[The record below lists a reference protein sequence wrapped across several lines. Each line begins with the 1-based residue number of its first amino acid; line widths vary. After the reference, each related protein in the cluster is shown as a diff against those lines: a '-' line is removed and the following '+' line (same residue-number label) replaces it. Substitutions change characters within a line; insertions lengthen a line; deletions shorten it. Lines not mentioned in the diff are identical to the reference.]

1 MPIGKFS
8 IRIFNLI
15 YNTDLNAIIFLV
27 DIWYGPNTLTE
38 LKLGMNKY
46 DKKINMSKI
55 INIMRISQVYSICT
69 KNLQILKLTE
79 ITNKCF

>member
-38 LKLGMNKY
+38 LELGMNKY
-46 DKKINMSKI
+46 DK
-55 INIMRISQVYSICT
+55 
-69 KNLQILKLTE
+69 
-79 ITNKCF
+79 

>member
-38 LKLGMNKY
+38 LELGMNKY